1 MAYTLQAIIAKSG
14 SLPSELSKPLKVV
27 QLQTDVAL
35 VPLGVDA
42 RKALHLPFLPLTD
55 KENQGLSVQLHELC
69 QRLSLDCSLAYI
81 EAEFFGGV
89 GMQAHALYAAG
100 KSLGLPLISEAALND
115 AIRFVGSPSGESM
128 DEFDTAGLGLHRDT
142 DSWLK

>member
-14 SLPSELSKPLKVV
+14 SLLTELPKPLKVV

-42 RKALHLPFLPLTD
+42 RKALHLPFLPLVD
-55 KENQGLSVQLHELC
+55 DGNQGLPVQLHELC
-69 QRLSLDCSLAYI
+69 QRLSLGCSLAYV

-89 GMQAHALYAAG
+89 GMQAHALYSVG
-100 KSLGLPLISEAALND
+100 KSMGLPLISEAAIND
-115 AIRFVGSPSGESM
+115 ALRFVGSPTGESM
-128 DEFDTAGLGLHRDT
+128 DEFETAGLGLHRDT